1 MIALSG
7 YYNRFDATKRYDE
20 LLFRASKGLQSAE
33 LNEIQSTVIDRLQR
47 IANAVFRDGA
57 VIEGTVPLINA
68 TTGVTTCP
76 ASKIYL
82 RGAVRDVAART
93 FTIPVVGVVKIG
105 IYLLSQELTDVD
117 DATLR
122 DPAVGTRNYD
132 EPGAGRLRVLAQW
145 GHDGEGLPGEFFSV
159 YTVVNGALFTQQ
171 PPAIS
176 DAFMEALA
184 RYDRE
189 SSGNYIV
196 QGLAVLALGSGVFSV
211 SEGVGNIFGYKI
223 DKPAATRLTYVDDP
237 DLEAVTSEP
246 DVYVNSSTAIQLNRY
261 PVQAIDEVV
270 ATLEKTVTLT
280 RGGASGGQD
289 ALPDVSVVSIEEV
302 KQGATTYTATTDYFL
317 NGDKVDWSP
326 AGSEPSPGSTYT
338 VKYRYLANV
347 TPQNV
352 NLNAGTFTVTGAIA
366 GTLILTDYT
375 WKLPRYDRVCIDRT
389 GAFQR
394 VKGLASRY
402 TPLPPAVPESLLSL
416 ATIYQTWVGTPSVN
430 NDGIKAIPFSQ
441 LQQMRQ
447 LIGDL
452 FELVSI
458 ERLER
463 NIASKEPSSKLG
475 VFVDPFLDDDLRDA
489 GITQD
494 AAVVDGV
501 LMLPLTPSPFLPTT
515 NNSTDKLL
523 PFTESAVL
531 RQELATGSE
540 RINPYQSFDPLG
552 ASLTLNPTTDR
563 WTEIDISLSVAK
575 QRSWLN
581 RRWWRWGWW
590 PNLTN
595 LDISSDEDSITI
607 VGNGDLS
614 SSSLAPWI
622 RGRRMWRR
630 LRRLDVDRE
639 PAQFMRQISI
649 AFTISGFKSGETL
662 TSLTFDGL
670 SITPSPALVANSSGV
685 ISGTF
690 TIPGNVPTGVKPVV
704 CQGNQGTV
712 GQAEFVGEGEEI
724 TVNRLRR
731 RRGRQIDPLAQTF
744 RLDEGRWITSV
755 DVQFKTIG
763 DATKP
768 VVLEIREVELGLPT
782 SIALAEGTLS
792 MASVSTTGW
801 TRITFN
807 RPVWLQAD
815 VEYAMVLL
823 SDDALHAVAIAQG
836 GKYDSTAGQF
846 VTSQPY
852 TVGTL
857 LKSSNASTWTPFQE
871 ADLTFKLNAAT
882 FTSTSQTI
890 DLGPISFA
898 TASSLT
904 RSGTTATLV
913 SSGIVTKLGLVTG
926 STIVVS
932 GAAQSAYNGGQTITV
947 VDANTVTFTVS
958 GSPVTPATGTI
969 RVAPGLTSDLL
980 TIANVERPTNAT
992 NVEFIY
998 TLDDSRTIR
1007 SGVDGRVELTERIT
1021 QGMSLSM
1028 QLTGNSTQSPYVFA
1042 GSQAVLGNTANSAT
1056 YVSRAFPC
1064 AANKR
1069 VSITYEGFIPSA
1081 ASIVVEA
1088 QKSDGTWQSVSQTS
1102 SSSIGDGWAEINHTI
1117 SSFTAGGSTTRVR
1130 LTLNGTPAARPFVRQ
1145 LRVVVI

>member
-1 MIALSG
+1 MIALPG
-7 YYNRFDATKRYDE
+7 YYNRFNATDRYDE

-57 VIEGTVPLINA
+57 VIEGAVPVINE
-68 TTGVTTCP
+68 TTGATTCP

-82 RGAVRDVAART
+82 RGAVRDVPART
-93 FTIPVVGVVKIG
+93 FTIPVVGVVRIG
-105 IYLLSQELTDVD
+105 VFLLTEEITEDD
-117 DATLR
+117 DADLR
-122 DPAVGTRNYD
+122 DPAVGTRNYN
-132 EPGAGRLRVLAQW
+132 EPGAGRLRVTPQW
-145 GHDGEGLPGEFFSV
+145 GHDGEGLDGEFFSV
-159 YTVVNGALFTQQ
+159 YTVVNGVLFTQQ

-196 QGLAVLALGSGVFSV
+196 QGLAVLALGAGVFSV

-223 DKPAATRLTYVDDP
+223 DKPSSTRLTYVDDP
-237 DLEAVTSEP
+237 DLEVVTSEP
-246 DVYVNSSTAIQLNRY
+246 DSYVNSSTAIQLNRF
-261 PVQAIDEVV
+261 PVQSIDEVV

-302 KQGATTYTATTDYFL
+302 KQGGTTYTSPTSYFL

-326 AGSEPSPGSTYT
+326 AGAEPSAGSTYT

-352 NLNAGTFTVTGAIA
+352 NLNAGTFTVDGAIA

-375 WKLPRYDRVCIDRT
+375 WKLPRYDRICIDRT

-402 TPLPPAVPESLLSL
+402 TPLPPAVPDNLLSL
-416 ATIYQTWVGTPSVN
+416 ATVYQTWVGTPKVN

-441 LQQMRQ
+441 LQQMRN

-463 NIASKEPSSKLG
+463 NIASREPSSKRG

-489 GITQD
+489 GISQD
-494 AAVVDGV
+494 AAVVDGL
-501 LMLPLTPSPFLPTT
+501 LMLPLIPSPFLPTT
-515 NNSTDKLL
+515 NNAADRLL
-523 PFTESAVL
+523 PFSETAIL

-540 RINPYQSFDPLG
+540 RINPYQSFDPLS
-552 ASLTLNPTTDR
+552 APLTRNPATDR
-563 WTEIDISLSVAK
+563 WTEIDISLTVA
-575 QRSWLN
+575 QRRSWWN
-581 RRWWRWGWW
+581 RRWWSWGSAG
-590 PNLTN
+590 LSSV
-595 LDISSDEDSITI
+595 DITRDEDSITI
-607 VGNGDLS
+607 VGTGQVTDA
-614 SSSLAPWI
+614 SLVPWI
-622 RGRRMWRR
+622 RGRGRWRR
-630 LRRLDVDRE
+630 LTGVDVDRE
-639 PAQFMRQISI
+639 PAQFLRRITI
-649 AFTISGFKSGETL
+649 GFTIAGFNSGETL
-662 TSLTFDGL
+662 TSLTFDGI
-670 SITPSPALVANSSGV
+670 SVTPSPALVANSSGV
-685 ISGTF
+685 VTGSF
-690 TIPGNVPTGVKPVV
+690 VIPASVPTGVKPVV
-704 CQGNQGTV
+704 CQGNQGTI
-712 GQAEFVGEGEEI
+712 GQAQFVGEGEEI
-724 TVNRLRR
+724 TVTRLRR
-731 RRGRQIDPLAQTF
+731 RPARRVDPLAQTF
-744 RLDEGRWITSV
+744 RLNEGRWITSV

-763 DATKP
+763 STSNP

-782 SIALAEGTLS
+782 SISLAEGTIS
-792 MASVSTTGW
+792 MVGVSTTGW
-801 TRITFN
+801 TRITLN

-823 SDDALHAVAIAQG
+823 TDDAFHAVAIAEG
-836 GKYDSTAGQF
+836 GKFDSTAGQF

-871 ADLTFKLNAAT
+871 ADLTFKLNAAA
-882 FTSTSQTI
+882 FTSTSQTV

-913 SSGIVTKLGLVTG
+913 STGIVALLGLTTG

-932 GAAQSAYNGGQTITV
+932 GAAQSSYNGAQQITV
-947 VDANTVTFTVS
+947 VDANTVTYTVT

-969 RVAPGLTSDLL
+969 RIAPGLTSDLL

-992 NVEFIY
+992 NVEFVY
-998 TLDDSRTIR
+998 TRDDGGTIR
-1007 SGVDGRVELTERIT
+1007 GGVDGRVELTERIT
-1021 QGMSLSM
+1021 QGLALSM
-1028 QLTGNSTQSPYVFA
+1028 LLTGNSTQSPYVFA
-1042 GSQAVLGNTANSAT
+1042 GTQVILGNTTNTAT
-1056 YVSRAFPC
+1056 YVSRAFPS
-1064 AANKR
+1064 AANAR
-1069 VSITYEGFIPSA
+1069 VSVTYEGFIPSA
-1081 ASIVVEA
+1081 ASVVVEM
-1088 QKSDGTWQSVSQTS
+1088 QKGDGTWQSVAQTS

-1117 SSFTAGGSTTRVR
+1117 SSFTAGGTTTRVR
-1130 LTLNGTPAARPFVRQ
+1130 LTLNGTPAARPLLRQ